1 MLKKNLFAFML
12 IALFSNTS
20 LASAQVIIHP
30 SVEVDRLDAQT
41 LSRIYAMQIKSWE
54 NGESI
59 RVFVFPSRSKLHR
72 SFIISKLKMQ
82 PHQLDRLWNR
92 LIFTGTGR
100 APTIVKSE
108 AEMLQKIQTTP
119 GAIGYVGEN
128 AKVQGVKIVN
138 MGIQDE

>member
-1 MLKKNLFAFML
+1 ML

-128 AKVQGVKIVN
+128 TKVQGVKIVN

>member
-1 MLKKNLFAFML
+1 MKKNLFAFML

-20 LASAQVIIHP
+20 LASAKVIIHP
-30 SVEVDRLDAQT
+30 SVEAERLDAQS
-41 LSRIYAMQIKSWE
+41 LSRIYAMQLKSWE
-54 NGESI
+54 NGEPI

-92 LIFTGTGR
+92 LIFTGIGR
-100 APTIVKSE
+100 APTVVKSE
-108 AEMLQKIQTTP
+108 AEMLKKIQTTP
-119 GAIGYVGEN
+119 GAIGYIGEK
-128 AKVQGVKIVN
+128 AKVKGVKVVH

>member
-1 MLKKNLFAFML
+1 ML

-41 LSRIYAMQIKSWE
+41 LSRIYAMQIISWE